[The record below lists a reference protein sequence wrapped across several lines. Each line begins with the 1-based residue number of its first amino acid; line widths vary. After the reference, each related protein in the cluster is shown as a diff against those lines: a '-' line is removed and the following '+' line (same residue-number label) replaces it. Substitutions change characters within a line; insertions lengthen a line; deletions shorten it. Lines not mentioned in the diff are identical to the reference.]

1 MNPEA
6 QAKLDELLALE
17 PAALTEEDRAF
28 LMARRSYLT
37 EEQRKAYGLTEAPV
51 AEEPVETEEA
61 PKKSKK

>member
-28 LMARRSYLT
+28 LAARRSYLT
-37 EEQRKAYGLTEAPV
+37 EEQREAYGVSEKPAK
-51 AEEPVETEEA
+51 AAKADKE
-61 PKKSKK
+61 